1 LVAYKPF
8 WFGTRLRLSNLP
20 QNSNTMNQLNLP
32 QQPVLE
38 ILENCCMRYEPCTVY
53 ILGHHNSNIIIEQIS
68 KTANWAV
75 HHFYL
80 LVITA
85 KQIPATGSIMA
96 NSIHELSGKTITATV
111 MLHKPTDLATKHPH
125 QIHFFNQAL
134 RFGHR
139 LCLDKDYPPYL
150 VANTIPP
157 LNREEDTAFWLKCQA
172 VALFNIQAAK
182 ENPQQGVELCKIAL
196 LNTACT
202 QIALGLIRVLLHYT
216 PNEFGLKHLLQLCNY
231 CTLSDPNCHS
241 REGGNPLPAAFNPK
255 TMADC
260 YRFNCLCAPP
270 SLLNHR
276 LHLNAPE
283 EDFIYLLTAT
293 QDFLNQATL
302 HITQNLELATRNP
315 QL

>member
-1 LVAYKPF
+1 MKP
-8 WFGTRLRLSNLP
+8 
-20 QNSNTMNQLNLP
+20 LNLP
-32 QQPVLE
+32 PQPVLE
-38 ILENCCMRYEPCTVY
+38 ILENCCARFEPCTVF
-53 ILGHHNSNIIIEQIS
+53 IIGHHNSNIFIEQIS
-68 KTANWAV
+68 KTADWAV

-85 KQIPATGSIMA
+85 KQIPTSGTSMA
-96 NSIHELSGKTITATV
+96 NSIHELSGKSITATV

-125 QIHFFNQAL
+125 QIQFFNQAL

-182 ENPQQGVELCKIAL
+182 ESPQQGVELCKIAL

-202 QIALGLIRVLLHYT
+202 QIALGLIRILMHYT
-216 PNEFGLKHLLQLCNY
+216 PNEFGLKHLLQLCQYAYQNNESSH
-231 CTLSDPNCHS
+231 LK
-241 REGGNPLPAAFNPK
+241 PLPSAFNPK
-255 TMADC
+255 TLNDK

-270 SLLNHR
+270 SMLNHK

-315 QL
+315 QLLTKQTYPFSLIP

>member
-1 LVAYKPF
+1 MKE
-8 WFGTRLRLSNLP
+8 
-20 QNSNTMNQLNLP
+20 LNLP

-38 ILENCCMRYEPCTVY
+38 ILENACSRYEQCTVY

-85 KQIPATGSIMA
+85 KQIPATGTVMA

-111 MLHKPTDLATKHPH
+111 MLHKPTDLATQQPH
-125 QIHFFNQAL
+125 QIRFFNQAL
-134 RFGHR
+134 RFGYR
-139 LCLDKDYPPYL
+139 LCLDKENPPYL
-150 VANTIPP
+150 VANTVPP
-157 LNREEDTAFWLKCQA
+157 LNREEDTAFWLKCEA

-202 QIALGLIRVLLHYT
+202 QIALGLIRVLMHYT
-216 PNEFGLKHLLQLCNY
+216 PNEFGLKYLLQLCQYTYHN
-231 CTLSDPNCHS
+231 NE
-241 REGGNPLPAAFNPK
+241 RQNENPLPSAFNPK
-255 TMADC
+255 TMTDK
-260 YRFNCLCAPP
+260 YRLNSLCAPP
-270 SLLNHR
+270 SMLNHK

-283 EDFIYLLTAT
+283 EDFMYLLTAT
-293 QDFLNQATL
+293 QDFLNQATNRINSFSEKA
-302 HITQNLELATRNP
+302 IT
-315 QL
+315 

>member
-1 LVAYKPF
+1 
-8 WFGTRLRLSNLP
+8 
-20 QNSNTMNQLNLP
+20 MNQLNLH

-139 LCLDKDYPPYL
+139 LCLDKEDPPYL

-241 REGGNPLPAAFNPK
+241 RCHSREGGNGNPLPAAFNPK
-255 TMADC
+255 TMADR

-293 QDFLNQATL
+293 QDFLNQATNT
-302 HITQNLELATRNP
+302 ITCHSRCHSREGGNRNP

>member
-1 LVAYKPF
+1 MKP
-8 WFGTRLRLSNLP
+8 
-20 QNSNTMNQLNLP
+20 LNLP
-32 QQPVLE
+32 PQPVLE
-38 ILENCCMRYEPCTVY
+38 ILENCCARFEPCTVF
-53 ILGHHNSNIIIEQIS
+53 IIGHHKSNIIIEQIS
-68 KTANWAV
+68 KTADWAV

-85 KQIPATGSIMA
+85 KQIPISGTSMA

-111 MLHKPTDLATKHPH
+111 MLHKPTDLATKQPH

-139 LCLDKDYPPYL
+139 LCLDKHNPPYL

-182 ENPQQGVELCKIAL
+182 ESPQQGVALCKIAL

-202 QIALGLIRVLLHYT
+202 QVALGLIRVLMHYT
-216 PNEFGLKHLLQLCNY
+216 PNEFSLKHLLQLCQYAYQNNESSH
-231 CTLSDPNCHS
+231 LK
-241 REGGNPLPAAFNPK
+241 PLPSAFNPK
-255 TMADC
+255 TLNDK

-270 SLLNHR
+270 SMLNHR
-276 LHLNAPE
+276 LHLDAPE

-302 HITQNLELATRNP
+302 HITQSLELETRN
-315 QL
+315 L